1 MGRKWVY
8 RPSSPEA
15 DKNGFVEIT
24 ASASETRAVDAPIL
38 TGRFYENT
46 KTTDGVD
53 IGSRRKH
60 RTYMKDRGLA
70 PADDYSPAFYENQ
83 KKSEQQADAKD
94 RRETIARATWEVFDN
109 RK

>member
-8 RPSSPEA
+8 RPGHPDASP
-15 DKNGFVEIT
+15 NGFVEIT
-24 ASASETRAVDAPIL
+24 AAATEARAVDAPIL

-46 KTTDGVD
+46 KAIDGAD

-60 RTYMKDRGLA
+60 QTYMKDRGLA
-70 PADDYSPAFYENQ
+70 PTNDFSPQFYESQ
-83 KKSEQQADAKD
+83 KKAERLADTKD
-94 RRETIARATWEVFDN
+94 RREAIARATWEVFDN

>member
-1 MGRKWVY
+1 MARKWVY
-8 RPSSPEA
+8 RPKDPNASP
-15 DKNGFVEIT
+15 NGFVEIT
-24 ASASETRAVDAPIL
+24 AAATETRAVDAPIL

-46 KTTDGVD
+46 KTTEGVD

-60 RTYMKDRGLA
+60 RVYMRDRGLA
-70 PADDYSPAFYENQ
+70 PTSDFSPQFYESQ
-83 KKSEQQADAKD
+83 KKAEQLADKKD